1 MRPTRHDAELQRIAE
16 LAKAGA
22 GRSPLYR
29 WLRTRHD
36 AFAAL
41 LEETRPNWRTLA
53 EGFAELG
60 ITTADGKLIAAE
72 AVRHIWWRVR
82 RDVAAARARRAAPPL
97 PAPVVAAVVPVP
109 PPVLPAP
116 HPAQASAP
124 AAATGDALS
133 RLRAE
138 INQRSGRKQN
148 G

>member
-1 MRPTRHDAELQRIAE
+1 MKPTQGDAQLKRIAE

-41 LEETRPNWRTLA
+41 LEETRPNWTTLA

-60 ITTADGKLIAAE
+60 IAKSDGKPIAAE
-72 AVRHIWWRVR
+72 AARNVWWRVR

-97 PAPVVAAVVPVP
+97 PVQAVAKVLAVPVP
-109 PPVLPAP
+109 LSPL
-116 HPAQASAP
+116 PAQAP
-124 AAATGDALS
+124 TPPAATGDALS

-138 INQRSGRKQN
+138 INQRSGRKQD

>member
-1 MRPTRHDAELQRIAE
+1 MKPTQGDVQLKRITE

-41 LEETRPNWRTLA
+41 LEETRPNWSTLA

-60 ITTADGKLIAAE
+60 IAKPDGKPIAAE
-72 AVRHIWWRVR
+72 AARHVWWRVR
-82 RDVAAARARRAAPPL
+82 RDVAAARSRRAAPSL
-97 PAPVVAAVVPVP
+97 PAPAVAAVMPVPVP
-109 PPVLPAP
+109 PSPLPSLAP
-116 HPAQASAP
+116 AP

-138 INQRSGRKQN
+138 IDHRSGRKQD

>member
-60 ITTADGKLIAAE
+60 ITTADGKPIAA
-72 AVRHIWWRVR
+72 AAARHAWWRVR
-82 RDVAAARARRAAPPL
+82 RDVAAARARRAVSPL
-97 PAPVVAAVVPVP
+97 PAPVVAAVVPMP
-109 PPVLPAP
+109 PPAPPAP
-116 HPAQASAP
+116 LPAQAPAP

-138 INQRSGRKQN
+138 INHRSGRKQH

>member
-1 MRPTRHDAELQRIAE
+1 MRPTRQDAELQLIAE

-41 LEETRPNWRTLA
+41 LEETRPSWSTLA

-60 ITTADGKLIAAE
+60 IATTDGKPIAAE
-72 AVRHIWWRVR
+72 AVRHTWWRVR
-82 RDVAAARARRAAPPL
+82 RDVAAARAKRAAPPV
-97 PAPVVAAVVPVP
+97 PAPAVAAVVPVP
-109 PPVLPAP
+109 PPARPSPLPPHAP
-116 HPAQASAP
+116 EP
-124 AAATGDALS
+124 AAGDALA

-138 INQRSGRKQN
+138 INHRSGRKQDS
-148 G
+148 

>member
-1 MRPTRHDAELQRIAE
+1 MRPPRHDAELQRITE
-16 LAKAGA
+16 LATAGA

-41 LEETRPNWRTLA
+41 LEVTRPNWRTLA

-60 ITTADGKLIAAE
+60 IATPDGKPVTAA
-72 AVRHIWWRVR
+72 AARHVWWRVR

-97 PAPVVAAVVPVP
+97 PVPVVAAVVPMP
-109 PPVLPAP
+109 PAP
-116 HPAQASAP
+116 PAPLRAQTSAP
-124 AAATGDALS
+124 AVVTGDALA

-138 INQRSGRKQN
+138 INYRSGRKQD

>member
-41 LEETRPNWRTLA
+41 LEETRPSWRTLA

-60 ITTADGKLIAAE
+60 ITTADGKPIAA
-72 AVRHIWWRVR
+72 AAARHVWWRVR
-82 RDVAAARARRAAPPL
+82 RDVAAARARRAAPPG
-97 PAPVVAAVVPVP
+97 PVPVVATVMPVP
-109 PPVLPAP
+109 APASPPP
-116 HPAQASAP
+116 HPAPESA
-124 AAATGDALS
+124 AGSDALS
-133 RLRAE
+133 RLRVE
-138 INQRSGRKQN
+138 INHRSGRKQD

>member
-1 MRPTRHDAELQRIAE
+1 MRPTRHDVELQRIAE

-60 ITTADGKLIAAE
+60 IATADGKPITAA
-72 AVRHIWWRVR
+72 AARHVWWRVR
-82 RDVAAARARRAAPPL
+82 RDVAAARARRTAPPL

-109 PPVLPAP
+109 PPVPPSPRPVQAP
-116 HPAQASAP
+116 EP
-124 AAATGDALS
+124 ATGDALS

-138 INQRSGRKQN
+138 INHRSGRKQD

>member
-22 GRSPLYR
+22 GRTPLYR

-60 ITTADGKLIAAE
+60 ITTADGKPIAA
-72 AVRHIWWRVR
+72 AAARHVWWRVR

-109 PPVLPAP
+109 PPVLPVP
-116 HPAQASAP
+116 NPAQTPSP

-138 INQRSGRKQN
+138 INHRSGRKQD

>member
-1 MRPTRHDAELQRIAE
+1 MKPTQGDVQLKRIAE

-41 LEETRPNWRTLA
+41 LEETRPTWTTLA

-60 ITTADGKLIAAE
+60 IAKADGKPIAAE
-72 AVRHIWWRVR
+72 AARHVWWRVR
-82 RDVAAARARRAAPPL
+82 RDVAAARAKRAAPPL
-97 PAPVVAAVVPVP
+97 PAPTVAAVMPVP
-109 PPVLPAP
+109 PPVAASPLT
-116 HPAQASAP
+116 AQVP
-124 AAATGDALS
+124 PPPAATGDALS

-138 INQRSGRKQN
+138 INHRSGRKQD